1 MIRFIFGGVIT
12 AAMVF
17 STVSMASAAT
27 AKRSTFGKL
36 SDGTEIDAVT
46 LTGANGVSATIISF
60 GATLQAFRV
69 PDRNGKLADI
79 ELGYD
84 NLADY
89 VAHPNYWGA
98 SVGRYANR
106 IAGGKFTLDGKAY
119 QLPLND
125 NGVNSLHG
133 GPGGWDRLPWKVV
146 SVNEGERGASVRMEL
161 VSAAGDQGYPGTVR
175 ATATYT
181 LDDHGDLTIDYD
193 AVTDAPTIINMTNHA
208 IFNLAGEGDKRS
220 ILQHRLTIPA
230 SRFTP
235 VNANLIPT
243 GELRDVA
250 GSVFD
255 FTKGRVIA
263 EGIRDGQDQQIV
275 YGRGYDH
282 NFVLDAGTTAE
293 PKLAARLEDPQS
305 GRVLEV
311 LTTEPGVQVYTGN
324 FLDGTFLG
332 KSKHVYRMGDGIALE
347 PQRFPDTP
355 NQPKFGSAELMPG
368 KPYHHR
374 MIFRVSTTD

>member
-146 SVNEGERGASVRMEL
+146 SVTEGERGASVRMEL

-208 IFNLAGEGDKRS
+208 IFNLAGEGDERS

-255 FTKGRVIA
+255 FTEGRVIA

>member
-125 NGVNSLHG
+125 NGVNSLH
-133 GPGGWDRLPWKVV
+133 L
-146 SVNEGERGASVRMEL
+146 RGYHM
-161 VSAAGDQGYPGTVR
+161 
-175 ATATYT
+175 
-181 LDDHGDLTIDYD
+181 
-193 AVTDAPTIINMTNHA
+193 
-208 IFNLAGEGDKRS
+208 
-220 ILQHRLTIPA
+220 HRLRTA
-230 SRFTP
+230 DLCTP
-235 VNANLIPT
+235 C
-243 GELRDVA
+243 
-250 GSVFD
+250 
-255 FTKGRVIA
+255 K
-263 EGIRDGQDQQIV
+263 
-275 YGRGYDH
+275 
-282 NFVLDAGTTAE
+282 
-293 PKLAARLEDPQS
+293 
-305 GRVLEV
+305 
-311 LTTEPGVQVYTGN
+311 
-324 FLDGTFLG
+324 
-332 KSKHVYRMGDGIALE
+332 
-347 PQRFPDTP
+347 
-355 NQPKFGSAELMPG
+355 
-368 KPYHHR
+368 
-374 MIFRVSTTD
+374 

>member
-1 MIRFIFGGVIT
+1 MI
-12 AAMVF
+12 F

-27 AKRSTFGKL
+27 AKRSTFGTL

-98 SVGRYANR
+98 TVGRYANR

-146 SVNEGERGASVRMEL
+146 SVTEGERGASVRMEL

-208 IFNLAGEGDKRS
+208 IFNLAGEGDERN